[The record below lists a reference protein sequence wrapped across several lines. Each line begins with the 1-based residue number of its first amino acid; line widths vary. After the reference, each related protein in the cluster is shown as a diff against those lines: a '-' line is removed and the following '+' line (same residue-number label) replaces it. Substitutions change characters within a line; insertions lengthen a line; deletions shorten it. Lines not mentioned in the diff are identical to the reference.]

1 MPTYT
6 IPFKMNRTNSFHDT
20 RGMLTR
26 LGYSEAS
33 IDDILL
39 ELETLFKEK
48 DFENLIQ
55 AINTACGAKDTTLLI
70 SSLKD
75 LMHLLENKGY
85 YRPDFPAK
93 LIKLLVNGLNHKN
106 EDIFAVLDKAGIPAK
121 EKRKEQEFLASCAA
135 ITQLGYILLNC
146 IVSQVKAANAGQHV
160 FIMMDG
166 FSPDSMI
173 FVDFSIDS
181 ILDTDIRRY
190 DRKENYYY
198 LKNAGGLEDETSGHL
213 KDYYSF
219 FQVTDGT
226 GFCHNIHNNL
236 GITYDK
242 LGRYEEAVGHLTE
255 ALRLNPGY
263 TEVHNNLAVTYYK
276 TGRYDEA
283 LLELQ
288 EALRLNPGYV
298 EAHSNLG
305 NIYAGAGRYEEAI
318 IELKEAIRL
327 NPGYAVA
334 HNNLGNI
341 YALQNKSVE
350 ALEEFW
356 EALRLNPEYAIARST
371 LGNIYADMGRYEEAL
386 KEFQEVLRLDPEF
399 TEAYHGIGSVYYSLG
414 SYEKSANA
422 WVRAVYLNPELLEC
436 VPEKLLLKVRQGVSR
451 LRGR

>member
-1 MPTYT
+1 
-6 IPFKMNRTNSFHDT
+6 MNRTNSFHDP
-20 RGMLTR
+20 RGMLMR

-33 IDDILL
+33 IDDILQ
-39 ELETLFKEK
+39 ELGTLFQEI
-48 DFENLIQ
+48 DFEKLIQ
-55 AINTACGAKDTTLLI
+55 AIDAAYGAKDTTLLI
-70 SSLKD
+70 SSLKE

-85 YRPDFPAK
+85 YRPDFPTK

-135 ITQLGYILLNC
+135 ITQLGYMLLNC
-146 IVSQVKAANAGQHV
+146 MASQVKVANAGPHV
-160 FIMMDG
+160 FIMMEG

-190 DRKENYYY
+190 DRKENCYY
-198 LKNAGGLEDETSGHL
+198 LRNAGDMEDETSKFL
-213 KDYYSF
+213 KSYYSF
-219 FQVTDGT
+219 FQVTNGA
-226 GFCHNIHNNL
+226 GLSHNIHNNL

-242 LGRYEEAVGHLTE
+242 LGRYEDAVGHLTE

-263 TEVHNNLAVTYYK
+263 IEARNNLAVTYYK

-283 LLELQ
+283 FLELH
-288 EALRLNPGYV
+288 ESLRLNPGYA
-298 EAHSNLG
+298 EAHGNLG
-305 NIYAGAGRYEEAI
+305 NIYAGEGRYEEAI

-350 ALEEFW
+350 APEEFR
-356 EALRLNPEYAIARST
+356 EALRLNPEYAIARSN

-422 WVRAVYLNPELLEC
+422 WVRAVYFDPELLEC

-451 LRGR
+451 LRGRA